1 MAYRENHYDQNMA
14 YLLCRIDV
22 KNREE
27 EILDANGKCLE
38 LFECGSLAEL
48 KSYCEDY
55 IYNAIYEDDKPRVNH
70 KKDECVSNEHFIM
83 QHSLFRIVTKNGN
96 VKWVDAYVNL
106 NDMVSQG
113 LVYHMFIDDIS
124 DKLANISV
132 DSGVEKAIQ
141 EYKINYDSSH
151 QMNKLIDLLTEE
163 YYGIFRLDLTSGLV
177 IPVRYSSVLG
187 NEPDNLGAEAIDSMD
202 SLKEY
207 LVYGMDDDEA
217 KRITEA
223 LQVENIRI
231 SLWDE
236 GKCTQTYRW
245 RDYSGDRFFSLNF
258 IGVDNPPYDH
268 VVVGITDITEVKR
281 IEIENRKNSRIVEAL
296 SDDYT
301 AVFYVDVER
310 ETVRLYRAEDD
321 VKKRFGHLLEGQ
333 ASFDDMVKAYINRE
347 AYIKKDDDAYKY
359 LNYEKLRDDVNK
371 KGIVTFNY
379 TRILNGE
386 KRQYRLKAVKIEEN
400 GEYKGIVLGFR
411 DVDDEYR
418 KDLETQLILR
428 AALEEAKHASSSKS
442 NFLFNMSHDIR
453 TPMNAILGFVSLA
466 QNEMDNPDKLTDYLS
481 KIEKSGKHLLGLIN
495 DVLDMARIESGKVEL
510 NESVLDLR
518 THYNETVDMF
528 KIDMDKKNIT
538 FNHSLEIID
547 DVVKADSLRTK
558 QIVLNLIGNALKYT
572 KEGGTIW
579 FEIKQRNPAQN
590 GYAIYE
596 IHVRDTGIGMSEEF
610 QKHLFDLFERENRSS
625 VTGVQGT
632 GLGLAI
638 TKRLVELMNG
648 EVSCE
653 STLGKG
659 TEFICSIRLKVANA
673 DSIIEDEEE
682 LDLSALKGKK
692 VLLVEDNDL
701 NREIAKSVLEEVG
714 MIVEEATDG
723 TIAVEIL
730 GKKKSTT
737 YDVVLMDIQMP
748 YMDGYKATRI
758 IRNAEVRTKG
768 HVPIIAMT
776 ANAFEEDKKKAFEA
790 GMDAHIAKPVEIKE
804 LYKELIRL
812 S

>member
-1 MAYRENHYDQNMA
+1 MAYRENQFDNNMA
-14 YLLCRIDV
+14 YLLCRIDE
-22 KNREE
+22 KNSEE
-27 EILDANGKCLE
+27 EILDANDKCLE
-38 LFECGSLAEL
+38 LFECDSLDEL

-70 KKDECVSNEHFIM
+70 KKDDIIKNEHFIM
-83 QHSLFRIVTKNGN
+83 QHSLFRIVTKNEN

-106 NDMVSQG
+106 NDMTSRG
-113 LVYHMFIDDIS
+113 LVYHMFLSDIS
-124 DKLANISV
+124 DRLTNISI
-132 DSGVEKAIQ
+132 DSRIEKAIQ
-141 EYKINYDSSH
+141 EYNNNYDSSH
-151 QMNKLIDLLTEE
+151 QMNRLIDLLTEE
-163 YYGIFRLDLTSGLV
+163 YYGIFRIDLSSGLV
-177 IPVRYSSVLG
+177 IPIRYSSILG
-187 NEPDNLGAEAIDSMD
+187 NEPSNLGVEAIESIDG
-202 SLKEY
+202 LREY
-207 LVYGMDDDEA
+207 MSYGMEDSEA
-217 KRITEA
+217 ERVSEDLKD
-223 LQVENIRI
+223 ENIRMA
-231 SLWDE
+231 LWDD
-236 GKCTQTYRW
+236 GKCVKTYKW
-245 RDYSGDRFFSLNF
+245 KDHTGDRFFSLIF

-268 VVVGITDITEVKR
+268 VVVGIVDVTDVKR
-281 IEIENRKNSRIVEAL
+281 IEVENRKNSRIVEAL

-301 AVFYVDVER
+301 AVFYIDVEMGV
-310 ETVRLYRAEDD
+310 VRLYRAEDD
-321 VKKRFGHLLEGQ
+321 VKRRFGHLLEGQ
-333 ASFDDMVKAYINRE
+333 VRFDDMVKVYINRE
-347 AYIKKDDDAYKY
+347 AYVKKDDDAYKY
-359 LNYEKLRDDVNK
+359 LDYATLREEVNK
-371 KGIVTFNY
+371 KGIITFNY

-411 DVDDEYR
+411 DVDEEYR
-418 KDLETQLILR
+418 KDLETQHILR

-466 QNEMDNPDKLTDYLS
+466 QNEIDNPEKLEDYLS

-510 NESVLDLR
+510 NESIIDLK
-518 THYNETVDMF
+518 THFNETVDMF

-547 DVVKADSLRTK
+547 DIVEADGLRTK

-579 FEIKQRNPAQN
+579 FEIKQRNPAHN
-590 GYAIYE
+590 GFAIYE
-596 IHVRDTGIGMSEEF
+596 IHVKDTGIGMSEDF
-610 QKHLFDLFERENRSS
+610 QRHLFDLFERENRSS
-625 VTGVQGT
+625 VAGVQGT

-659 TEFICSIRLKVANA
+659 TEFICSIRLKVANS
-673 DSIIEDEEE
+673 DNVSGNDDE

-701 NREIAKSVLEEVG
+701 NREIARSILEDVG
-714 MIVEEATDG
+714 MEVEEAADG

-730 GKKKSTT
+730 GKKKGTA